1 MLRIKERSCY
11 MDKVILLVCFL
22 VLIPLMILGNRL
34 RMKYKNTKALLIV
47 QFAWFLLGSIGFIFF
62 LKPEYTRM
70 QNIAVGAFIGG
81 ALVYF
86 FFKFRNITQNSD

>member
-1 MLRIKERSCY
+1 

-47 QFAWFLLGSIGFIFF
+47 QFA
-62 LKPEYTRM
+62 
-70 QNIAVGAFIGG
+70 
-81 ALVYF
+81 
-86 FFKFRNITQNSD
+86 